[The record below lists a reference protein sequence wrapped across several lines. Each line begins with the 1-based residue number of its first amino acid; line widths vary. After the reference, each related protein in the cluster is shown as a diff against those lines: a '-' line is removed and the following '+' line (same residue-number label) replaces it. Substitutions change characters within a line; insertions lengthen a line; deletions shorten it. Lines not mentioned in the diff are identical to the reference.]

1 MLFEDLPLSQTI
13 QQGISE
19 LGHTAPTPIQEKV
32 IPEIL
37 RRNDVIA
44 CAQTGTGKTGA
55 FAIPLLQ
62 LLNKRVEDPKIKAS
76 LSVLIVSPTREL
88 AVQIAEN
95 IKEYSKFTNIKSGV
109 VFGGASMQPQINL
122 LKDGLHILVATPGR
136 LLDLR
141 KQGYINLDEVEILV
155 LDEADLML
163 DMGFIDEVQK
173 IIRLAPNLVQR
184 LMFSAT
190 IPPKVQDLAKSLL
203 QNPEKIELT
212 TNSSAAPT
220 IAQKLYLV
228 PKQDKV
234 ELLLYVMRNVVKNK
248 SVLIFRRTKFG
259 VEKALQSLV
268 KNGFKADELHGDKS
282 QSDRTS
288 ALERFKNKEVNI
300 LVATDLAARGLDID
314 SLDFVINFDIPSMSE
329 VYVHRIGRTGRAGSV
344 GTSISFCSADEK
356 KYIKFIETLIGNKIP
371 VETEHPYPLEKDAEP
386 VVHKKKGSKHK
397 KGRKG
402 SGSKANKKRWYK

>member
-1 MLFEDLPLSQTI
+1 MLFEDLPLSQNI

-19 LGHTAPTPIQEKV
+19 IGHLAPTPIQEKV

-62 LLNKRVEDPKIKAS
+62 LLNKRVEDSKIKDT

-95 IKEYSKFTNIKSGV
+95 IKDYSKFTNIKSGV
-109 VFGGASMQPQINL
+109 VFGGASIQPQINL
-122 LKDGLHILVATPGR
+122 LKDGLHLLVATPGR

-141 KQGYINLDEVEILV
+141 KQGYINLEEVEVLV

-212 TNSSAAPT
+212 TNSSAAPS
-220 IAQKLYLV
+220 IAQQLYLV

-234 ELLLYVMRNVVKNK
+234 ELLLYVMRNVVKNR

-314 SLDFVINFDIPSMSE
+314 TLDFVINFDIPNMPE

-356 KYIKFIETLIGNKIP
+356 NYIKFIETLIGNKIP
-371 VETEHPYPLEKDAEP
+371 VETDHPYPLEKNAEP
-386 VVHKKKGSKHK
+386 IVHKKKGSKHK

>member
-19 LGHTAPTPIQEKV
+19 IGHLAPTPIQEKV

-62 LLNKRVEDPKIKAS
+62 LLNKRVEDPKIKDT

-95 IKEYSKFTNIKSGV
+95 IKDYSKFTNIKSGV

-141 KQGYINLDEVEILV
+141 KQGYINLDEVEVLV

-220 IAQKLYLV
+220 IDQKLYMV

-234 ELLLYVMRNVVKNK
+234 ELLLYVMRNVVKDK

-282 QSDRTS
+282 QSDRTG
-288 ALERFKNKEVNI
+288 ALERFKNKEVKI

-314 SLDFVINFDIPSMSE
+314 SLDFVINFDIPSMPE

-344 GTSISFCSADEK
+344 GTSISFCSADET

-371 VETEHPYPLEKDAEP
+371 VETEHPYPLEKNAEP
-386 VVHKKKGSKHK
+386 IVHKKKGSKHK

>member
-1 MLFEDLPLSQTI
+1 MLFEDLPLSKPI
-13 QQGISE
+13 LQGIAE
-19 LGHTAPTPIQEKV
+19 IGHLNPTPIQEKV
-32 IPEIL
+32 IPEVL

-55 FAIPLLQ
+55 FAIPILQ
-62 LLNKRVEDPKIKAS
+62 LLNKKIGDSIDAKT
-76 LSVLIVSPTREL
+76 LSVLIISPTREL
-88 AVQIAEN
+88 AVQISEN
-95 IKEYSKFTNIKSGV
+95 IKAYAKYTNIKSGV

-122 LKDGLHILVATPGR
+122 LKSGLHILVATPGR

-141 KQGYINLDEVEILV
+141 KQGIINLDEIKVLV

-173 IIRLAPNLVQR
+173 IIRLSPNLEQR

-190 IPPKVQDLAKSLL
+190 IPAKVQDLAKTLL

-212 TNSSAAPT
+212 PNSSAAPA
-220 IAQKLYLV
+220 INQHLYLV
-228 PKQDKV
+228 PRPDKT
-234 ELLLYVMRNVVKNK
+234 ELLLYIMRNIVKDQ

-259 VEKALQSLV
+259 VEKALESLT
-268 KNGFKADELHGDKS
+268 KNGFKAEALHGDKN
-282 QSDRTS
+282 QSDRTT
-288 ALERFKNKEVNI
+288 ALNKFKNKEVNI

-314 SLDFVINFDIPSMSE
+314 SLDYVINFDIPSMSE
-329 VYVHRIGRTGRAGSV
+329 VYVHRIGRTGRAGSS
-344 GTSISFCSADEK
+344 GKAISFCSADEK
-356 KYIKFIETLIGNKIP
+356 DYIKFIETLIGKKIP
-371 VETEHPYPLEKDAEP
+371 VEENNPYPLDKNAAP

-402 SGSKANKKRWYK
+402 EGSKAKKKRWY

>member
-1 MLFEDLPLSQTI
+1 MLFEDLPLSQPI
-13 QQGISE
+13 LQAISE
-19 LGHTAPTPIQEKV
+19 IGHNTPTAIQEKV
-32 IPEIL
+32 IPEVL

-62 LLNKRVEDPKIKAS
+62 LLNKRIGDRTDKS
-76 LSVLIVSPTREL
+76 TLSVLIISPTREL
-88 AVQIAEN
+88 AVQIEEN
-95 IKEYSKFTNIKSGV
+95 IKAYALHTNIKSGV

-122 LKDGLHILVATPGR
+122 LKNGLHILVATPGR

-141 KQGYINLDEVEILV
+141 KQGYINLEEVEVLV

-173 IIRLAPNLVQR
+173 IIRLSPNLEQR

-212 TNSSAAPT
+212 VNSSAAPS
-220 IAQKLYLV
+220 IVQKLYMV
-228 PKQDKV
+228 PKQDKT
-234 ELLLYVMRNVVKNK
+234 ELLLYVMRNVVKDK

-282 QSDRTS
+282 QADRTT
-288 ALERFKNKEVNI
+288 ALSRFKNKEVNI

-314 SLDFVINFDIPSMSE
+314 TLDYVINFDIPSMPE

-344 GTSISFCSADEK
+344 GTSISFCGADEK
-356 KYIKFIETLIGNKIP
+356 TYVKFIETLIGEKIP
-371 VETEHPYPLEKDAEP
+371 QEVDHPYPLEKNAEP